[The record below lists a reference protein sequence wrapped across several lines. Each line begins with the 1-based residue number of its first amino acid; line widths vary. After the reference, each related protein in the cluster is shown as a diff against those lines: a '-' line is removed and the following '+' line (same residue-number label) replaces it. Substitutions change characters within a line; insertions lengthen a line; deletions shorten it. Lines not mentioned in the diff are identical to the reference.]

1 MKNKTNLEALIYVAV
16 VALSLIA
23 LTLGFLSYQFTD
35 TKVVYG
41 GF

>member
-1 MKNKTNLEALIYVAV
+1 MKIKLNLETLIYVAV
-16 VALSLIA
+16 IVLSLIV

-35 TKVVYG
+35 TKLIYE

>member
-1 MKNKTNLEALIYVAV
+1 MKIKLSLEMLICVAV
-16 VALSLIA
+16 ILLSLIV

-35 TKVVYG
+35 TRLIYE

>member
-1 MKNKTNLEALIYVAV
+1 MKIKLNLEEFIYVAV
-16 VALSLIA
+16 IILSLIA

-35 TKVVYG
+35 TQLVYE